1 MYGANTNHGNPYVHI
16 TIVLCDSSWPT
27 KMIIEEESLKYIIIM
42 VHFTD
47 PTHQPR
53 SLMGVALNSTSIH
66 LTWDSPPE
74 EHHNGEIDSY
84 TVLCSEMNSGGSLS
98 RHSTPTTNITITGLH
113 PYFTYH
119 CNVSAVTVGHGPFS
133 TVTSITTLEDG

>member
-1 MYGANTNHGNPYVHI
+1 
-16 TIVLCDSSWPT
+16 
-27 KMIIEEESLKYIIIM
+27 
-42 VHFTD
+42 
-47 PTHQPR
+47 
-53 SLMGVALNSTSIH
+53 MGFALSSTSIR
-66 LTWDSPPE
+66 LTWDAPPE

-84 TVLCSEMNSGGSLS
+84 TVLCSEVNTGSLHS
-98 RHSTPTTNITITGLH
+98 RHSTPMTSITLTGLH